1 MFEFLTADALVALL
15 TLTVLEI
22 VLGIDNIVFIS
33 ILTGKLP
40 EEQRPRARLLG
51 LAGAMVGRVALLF
64 AINWVIGLTAPLFTV
79 FGVTLSGRDLILLG
93 GGLFLLYKATTEIH
107 HRLEGEPADA
117 ADVKAPPSFTGVII
131 QILLLDIVFSLDS
144 VITAVGMADDLWVM
158 VTAVIIA
165 VLIMMIGAGPI
176 SAFVEKHPTVKM
188 LALSFLLLIGV
199 SLVAE
204 GLGQHIPKGYI
215 YFAMAFSVLVEILNL
230 RAAAVKAKERKP
242 VRLRRSARQP
252 WD

>member
-51 LAGAMVGRVALLF
+51 LAITMIGRVALL
-64 AINWVIGLTAPLFTV
+64 ISITWVIGLTAPLFTV

-131 QILLLDIVFSLDS
+131 QVLLLDIVLSLDS
-144 VITAVGMADDLWVM
+144 VITAVGMADARWVLL
-158 VTAVIIA
+158 TAVIIA
-165 VLIMMIGAGPI
+165 VIIMMIGADPVT
-176 SAFVEKHPTVKM
+176 AVEEKQPTGKM
-188 LALSFLLLIGV
+188 
-199 SLVAE
+199 
-204 GLGQHIPKGYI
+204 
-215 YFAMAFSVLVEILNL
+215 
-230 RAAAVKAKERKP
+230 
-242 VRLRRSARQP
+242 
-252 WD
+252 